1 MLRGGLRPVLR
12 RVKSCRFPC
21 LESGIGFILSASG
34 TLPGDRSVG
43 GRGPLKRLFLLRML
57 LRGKEGLQLSGV
69 EDTAA
74 LAAVSR
80 DPGITGGE
88 GDHTAA
94 AVILAAIA
102 DQAVDLGKG
111 KCMQCLESDKG
122 GRLRIGPADFL
133 HGSVC
138 GADGPHESRIRSA
151 DDFPSYILFNGAED
165 SVVAEGTA
173 LDNDPVSQRIQT
185 ADADDLCK
193 NILDDRA
200 AEACKDIVDLPAV
213 FLLGDNAAVH
223 KDRAAASQNGRVFC
237 LKGAL
242 RDLRR
247 GDTHIFRK
255 VFQERTAAGGT
266 GLIDHDIRDDT
277 VVEPDRLHILA
288 ADIKDKGCILQVFG
302 ASPRMSHRLDDMG
315 VRAEG
320 FGCQKLSV
328 ACGRHTSD
336 MECDALPGE
345 LFLHL
350 KQALS
355 QDRNGIAAVVG
366 IEGIED
372 PLLFIQ
378 ENKFS
383 RSRTAVD
390 AQIAVRTGT
399 RVKLTENMLVFV
411 QRVASEKCL
420 ILLLRRKKGTCFG
433 TLLVYIPASDQSP
446 DPVDASVNIK
456 ISARCCRS
464 AGIERSTQRHHELRL
479 FRDQNVLVFEFQ
491 FFTESLDQSRMEA
504 QRTALKNDG
513 RRHGESL
520 GKAADGLLGN
530 GMQSRQGDVFLAHA
544 LIQQRLDIGLGIDA
558 AAPGYVIEL
567 CAALRQSLVFLGLYL
582 QKGSDFIDEG
592 SRSSRTA
599 SVHAH
604 IRDFQPSG
612 LFAPAEKNDLR
623 VLAAQLN
630 GCPGG
635 RIIFHDSK
643 RVGHDLLHKGHAGR
657 IRKGFGSRTCKGNL
671 QNAARRDVFLSVL
684 QQRADTP
691 RQLGVVPCIL
701 TIDNLLIRP
710 PQNNN
715 LCRC

>member
-1 MLRGGLRPVLR
+1 M
-12 RVKSCRFPC
+12 
-21 LESGIGFILSASG
+21 SGKGFL
-34 TLPGDRSVG
+34 D
-43 GRGPLKRLFLLRML
+43 RLFFLYML
-57 LRGKEGLQLSGV
+57 LRGEEGFQFSGV
-69 EDTAA
+69 EDTPA

-88 GDHTAA
+88 SDHAAA
-94 AVILAAIA
+94 AVVLAAAA

-111 KCMQCLESDKG
+111 KCMQCIKSDKG

-133 HGSVC
+133 HRSVC
-138 GADGPHESRIRSA
+138 GADGPHEARIRSA

-165 SVVAEGTA
+165 RVIAEGTA

-242 RDLRR
+242 RNLRR

-266 GLIDHDIRDDT
+266 GLIDHDIRDDA

-288 ADIKDKGCILQVFG
+288 ADIKDKRCILQVFG
-302 ASPRMSHRLDDMG
+302 ARPCMSHRLDDMR

-320 FGCQKLSV
+320 LGCQKLSV
-328 ACGRHTSD
+328 SGGRHTSD

-383 RSRTAVD
+383 RGRTAVD

-399 RVKLTENMLVFV
+399 RVKLTENMLVLV

-420 ILLLRRKKGTCFG
+420 ILLLRRKKGTGFG
-433 TLLVYIPASDQSP
+433 TLLLYVPASDQSA
-446 DPVDASVNIK
+446 DPVDASVNVK
-456 ISARCCRS
+456 VSARCCRS
-464 AGIERSTQRHHELRL
+464 AGIERSTQRYHEFGL
-479 FRDQNVLVFEFQ
+479 FRDQNILVLEFQ

-513 RRHGESL
+513 RRHGETL
-520 GKAADGLLGN
+520 CKAADGLLGN
-530 GMQSRQGDVFLAHA
+530 GMQSRQGDVFLAYA

-558 AAPGYVIEL
+558 AAPGDVIEL
-567 CAALRQSLVFLGLYL
+567 CAAFRQRLVILGLYL
-582 QKGSDFIDEG
+582 QQRRYLIDEG
-592 SRSSRTA
+592 PGSSRTA

-604 IRDFQPSG
+604 IRDFQSSR
-612 LFAPAEKNDLR
+612 LSAPAEKNDLR
-623 VLAAQLN
+623 VLAAQFN
-630 GCPGG
+630 GRSCG

-643 RVGHDLLHKGHAGR
+643 RVGHNLLHKGHAGR
-657 IRKGFGSRTCKGNL
+657 IRKRFGSRACEGDL
-671 QNAARRDVFLSVL
+671 QTAAGRNSFLSVL
-684 QQRADTP
+684 QQRADAP
-691 RQLGVVPCIL
+691 RQLGMVPRIL
-701 TIDNLLIRP
+701 TIDDLLI
-710 PQNNN
+710 
-715 LCRC
+715 